1 MQTCK
6 LSNETGMNES
16 DLSEKTKNQAS
27 IRTVKQADRQANKQ
41 TQARKEAN
49 NLPIPTR

>member
-27 IRTVKQADRQANKQ
+27 IKTVKQASKQ
-41 TQARKEAN
+41 TNASKKGSKQSTN
-49 NLPIPTR
+49 SNPLNS